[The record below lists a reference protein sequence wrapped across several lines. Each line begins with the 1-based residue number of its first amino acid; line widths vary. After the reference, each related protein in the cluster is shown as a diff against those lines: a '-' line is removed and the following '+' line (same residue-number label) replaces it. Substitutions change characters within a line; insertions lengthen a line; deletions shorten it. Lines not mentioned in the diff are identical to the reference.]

1 MRIRRPCVGL
11 IALTLAG
18 CGASHPQYS
27 FDPPSRLS
35 TDHRDHHEP
44 HNNESVPKPSETKE
58 VSLHGILAYADQN
71 SPLLGISR
79 AELLRGDAAISG
91 TKPLFPSDPTV
102 SLSAGPRIGA
112 DGTGLDVS
120 LGLQQELEISGARG
134 LRREAAERFHDVK
147 SMEVEEVRWVVHR
160 RVHALFHQALVARD
174 RTIAATDFLTFAES
188 LVSIAERRLKAGDIS
203 PLGVRVA
210 QGELAQAK
218 QAKIAADGA
227 YRSVQIT
234 LAEVAGWPAT
244 QLPVPAGELDA
255 PRKAP
260 DQKSLLALAEQNN
273 TRLQTRVAQTRWAE
287 ANQHLADR
295 DAWPKP
301 SVGLQYTRESDS
313 AAGIGGGAEADV
325 LLFGISLPI
334 PLWRKNVAARSQAK
348 AEVMVAQATHTAERQ
363 RLTARVLRA
372 ANQVDVGADRIA
384 AYGSEILPTFEKN
397 LTMLRRA
404 FELGEIEVLD
414 VSVAQRRFLEIQ
426 QSALTAYQEYY
437 QAVSTLEQVVGA
449 EVWPEERH
457 DAGESE

>member
-11 IALTLAG
+11 IALALAG
-18 CGASHPQYS
+18 CGAPSPQYS

-44 HNNESVPKPSETKE
+44 RNESVPKPSETKE

-71 SPLLGISR
+71 SPLLRVSR

-120 LGLQQELEISGARG
+120 LGLQQTLEVSGARG

-147 SMEVEEVRWVVHR
+147 SMEVEEVRWLVHR
-160 RVHALFHQALVARD
+160 RIHALFHQALVARD

-218 QAKIAADGA
+218 QAKIAADGT

-244 QLPVPAGELDA
+244 QLPLPAGKLDA

-260 DQKSLLALAEQNN
+260 DQKSLLALAEKNN
-273 TRLQTRVAQTRWAE
+273 TRLQTRVAQTRMAE
-287 ANQHLADR
+287 ANQQLADR
-295 DAWPKP
+295 NAWPKP

-313 AAGIGGGAEADV
+313 AAGISGGAEADV
-325 LLFGISLPI
+325 LLFGVGVPI
-334 PLWRKNVAARSQAK
+334 PLWRRNVTARSKAK
-348 AEVMVAQATHTAERQ
+348 AEVTVARATHTSERQ

-397 LTMLRRA
+397 LSMLQRA
-404 FELGEIEVLD
+404 FELGEIDVLN

-426 QSALTAYQEYY
+426 RSALTAYQEYY
-437 QAVSTLEQVVGA
+437 QAVATLEQVVGT
-449 EVWPEERH
+449 EVWVEERH
-457 DAGESE
+457 DTGESE